1 MTLFF
6 MIFLHIIADFNFQG
20 CLAQLKQKDW
30 WVKNYPEKLYRND
43 YKISLIIHSFS
54 WTFLIMLPFIFNL
67 SYAYIFLFSFNLV
80 FHYIID
86 DLKANRHKISL
97 TMDQL
102 LHLGQIILTFII
114 LD

>member
-1 MTLFF
+1 M
-6 MIFLHIIADFNFQG
+6 
-20 CLAQLKQKDW
+20 
-30 WVKNYPEKLYRND
+30 LYIHD
-43 YKISLIIHSFS
+43 KKPYSISF
-54 WTFLIMLPFIFNL
+54 
-67 SYAYIFLFSFNLV
+67 YLV